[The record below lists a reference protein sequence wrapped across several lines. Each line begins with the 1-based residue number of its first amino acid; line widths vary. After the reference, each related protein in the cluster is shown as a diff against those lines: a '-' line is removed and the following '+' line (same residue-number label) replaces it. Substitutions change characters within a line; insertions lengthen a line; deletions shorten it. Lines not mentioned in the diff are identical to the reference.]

1 MLKQYLIDSVT
12 ELVLKQ
18 SPNQDSNKRVHPKI
32 IEAEISKAYDSILKT
47 YFAKE
52 GSLFDVDSEYFC
64 KSYQLALKKETSG
77 RHYCDLTVQPMFLR
91 NNLGLRS
98 IRPLDGDVSFVRT
111 SENELETFRR
121 THAYQGSNSA
131 FYYLS
136 GKKIIFDFHVLE
148 LGMADEVTVKLIP
161 SFMDFADS
169 DNIEFPYGEKD
180 AMLMILQAMGFR
192 PTDNTNDNVR

>member
-18 SPNQDSNKRVHPKI
+18 SPNQDSNKRVHPRI
-32 IEAEISKAYDSILKT
+32 IEAEIAKAYDSILKT

-52 GSLFDVDSEYFC
+52 GVLGDIDSEYFC
-64 KSYQLALKKETSG
+64 KSYQLAVKKTAAG
-77 RHYCDLTVQPMFLR
+77 KFYCDLTVQPIFLK

-98 IRPLDGDVSFVRT
+98 VRPLDGDISFVRT
-111 SENELETFRR
+111 SETELETFRR

-136 GKKIIFDFHVLE
+136 GTKIIFDFHVLE
-148 LGMADEVTVKLIP
+148 QSLTEEVTVKIIP
-161 SFMDFADS
+161 SFMDFVDS

-180 AMLMILQAMGFR
+180 AMLIILQTMGFR

>member
-1 MLKQYLIDSVT
+1 MQKQYLIDSVT
-12 ELVLKQ
+12 ELVIKQ
-18 SPNQDSNKRVHPKI
+18 SPNQDSAKRAHPRI
-32 IEAEISKAYDSILKT
+32 IEAEISKAYDSILKM

-64 KSYQLALKKETSG
+64 KSYQVALKKGTNG
-77 RHYCDLTVQPMFLR
+77 KFYCDLTAQPMFLK

-98 IRPLDGDVSFVRT
+98 VRPLDGDVSFVRT
-111 SENELETFRR
+111 SETELETFRK

-136 GKKIIFDFHVLE
+136 GKKIMFDFHILE
-148 LGMADEVTVKLIP
+148 QSLTDEVTVKIIP
-161 SFMDFADS
+161 SFMDFNDS

-180 AMLMILQAMGFR
+180 AMLMILQIMGFR
-192 PTDNTNDNVR
+192 PSDNTNDNVR